1 MELIF
6 RPEKL
11 LQHGDV
17 TGILK
22 LRVKVDADEVKEGLE
37 IGVAG
42 VLGDLFISLR
52 LVKKESISS
61 EDMESSSLSRKWSR
75 NLTKS
80 DP

>member
-22 LRVKVDADEVKEGLE
+22 LRVKVDADEVIEGLE

-42 VLGDLFISLR
+42 MLGELFTGI
-52 LVKKESISS
+52 VEAG
-61 EDMESSSLSRKWSR
+61 
-75 NLTKS
+75 
-80 DP
+80 